1 MKKQRKLAYQAIKE
15 VSKNNH
21 GAITLLLSI
30 VGVSRQAYNK
40 FWHRGETQKETED
53 KLLKK
58 RIMHWYNLNT
68 QTIGAGA
75 ILTNLEKDPQITFKV
90 TIKQVKRLMRD
101 LEIRCQSRIK
111 KHNRSKQS
119 EMYIQDNILNQ
130 RFYVDRPN
138 QVWLADST
146 ELSYGINGEHKVRLS
161 GVLDLYGRYLVSSNL
176 SFTETS
182 IAEVEVFQRAF
193 DKVGNVCPM
202 VHTDRGSAF
211 TSSAFGRLMNQHNV
225 IRSMSRPG
233 TPYDNSPM
241 ERWWSEFK
249 LRWMNRHP
257 RPKTYEELVKLV
269 ESGIHYFN
277 HVSRSH
283 KINGHT
289 PAEHWNMAI

>member
-1 MKKQRKLAYQAIKE
+1 MKRQRKLAYQAIKD
-15 VSKNNH
+15 VSKNKH
-21 GAITLLLSI
+21 GAITLLLNV

-40 FWHRGETQKETED
+40 FWHRGETQKEVED

-58 RIMHWYNLNT
+58 RIMYWYKLNT
-68 QTIGAGA
+68 QTIGAGT
-75 ILTNLEKDPQITFKV
+75 ILTNLEKDSQITFKV
-90 TIKQVKRLMRD
+90 TLKQVKRLMRD
-101 LEIRCQSRIK
+101 LEIKCQSRIK
-111 KHNRSKQS
+111 KHNRTKQS
-119 EMYIQDNILNQ
+119 EMYIQDNVLNQ
-130 RFYVDRPN
+130 KFEVNCPN

-176 SFTETS
+176 SLTETS
-182 IAEVEVFQRAF
+182 IAEVEVFQKAF

-211 TSSAFGRLMNQHNV
+211 TSSMFGQLMNQHNV

-233 TPYDNSPM
+233 TPYDNSPI

-257 RPKTYEELVKLV
+257 TPKTYEELVELV

-277 HVSRSH
+277 HISRSQ
-283 KINGHT
+283 KLNGHT
-289 PAEHWNMAI
+289 PAEYWNMAV

>member
-40 FWHRGETQKETED
+40 FWHRGETQKEVED

-176 SFTETS
+176 SLTETS
-182 IAEVEVFQRAF
+182 IAEVEVFQKAF
-193 DKVGNVCPM
+193 NKVGNVCPM

-211 TSSAFGRLMNQHNV
+211 TSSAFGSLMDQHNV
-225 IRSMSRPG
+225 VRSMSRPG

-257 RPKTYEELVKLV
+257 TPKTYDELVKLV
-269 ESGIHYFN
+269 ESGINYFN
-277 HVSRSH
+277 HISRSH

>member
-21 GAITLLLSI
+21 GAITLLLKL

-40 FWHRGETQKETED
+40 FWHRGETSKETED

-75 ILTNLEKDPQITFKV
+75 ILTNLERDSQITFKV

-130 RFYVDRPN
+130 NFDVDQPN

-146 ELSYGINGEHKVRLS
+146 ELSFGINGEHKVRLS

-176 SFTETS
+176 SLTETS
-182 IAEVEVFQRAF
+182 TAEVEVFQRAF

-202 VHTDRGSAF
+202 VHTDRGSAY
-211 TSSAFGRLMNQHNV
+211 TSSVFGRLMNQHNV
-225 IRSMSRPG
+225 VRSMSRPG

-249 LRWMNRHP
+249 LRWMDRHP
-257 RPKTYEELVKLV
+257 MPKSYEELITLV
-269 ESGIHYFN
+269 ESGIYYFN
-277 HVSRSH
+277 HINRSR